1 MSYKRDVE
9 DGRDFWRDQQAK
21 AAEAE
26 EYERTARPPMLRAK
40 LRKLLAETLE
50 AQKGSDS
57 GKIRDLQLQV
67 LSVRRELKK
76 YTQNP

>member
-1 MSYKRDVE
+1 MSYRRDVE
-9 DGRDFWRDQQAK
+9 ETRDFWKDQQAK

-40 LRKLLAETLE
+40 LKKLLEETNE

-57 GKIRDLQLQV
+57 ARVRDLQQQV